1 MGGDLAKPQRE
12 ADIIELA
19 LNTLGVLGNI
29 SKGAYARFPDIT
41 HSP

>member
-1 MGGDLAKPQRE
+1 MAGDLAKPQRE

-19 LNTLGVLGNI
+19 LNTLGVVGNI
-29 SKGAYARFPDIT
+29 SKGAYVRFAGIA